1 VLLTLQ
7 PWSLENGLL
16 TPTLKL
22 KRANLAAHF
31 ATPIDALY
39 RRDRAPR

>member
-1 VLLTLQ
+1 M
-7 PWSLENGLL
+7 

-31 ATPIDALY
+31 AREIEELY
-39 RRDRAPR
+39 GPESLAARKRG